1 MISERNSYW
10 GVNRSNLGQS
20 VRMRKLFR
28 RDEGEAKEKAEA
40 EVRSKA
46 LYDDM
51 RGAIQNKDYRQ
62 MRTVIGNPDYNPNRV
77 GAFDLRTALH
87 TAAHEDDQEA
97 LSILL
102 RQTRI
107 DTNVKTTEGFTP
119 FLLAASEGKMVS
131 FEMLLNDRRVN
142 PHARGGKDQ
151 TAMELITS
159 LAQSLGREVKAD
171 KAKELLAKHDN
182 SQVVQKDTAKLALLI
197 GNSEYKANTPPDDSV
212 TWDDLPGA
220 KEDVTDMKA
229 KLTAEGYQVELIE
242 NSPDLLQAV
251 KDVMNKIPVAS
262 ITHLQVLYAGNTNK
276 VQGISIETLIL
287 QAMVSTR

>member
-1 MISERNSYW
+1 MISERKSYW

-20 VRMRKLFR
+20 VRMRRLLR

-46 LYDDM
+46 LYEDM

-62 MRTVIGNPDYNPNRV
+62 MRTVIGNPEYNPNRV
-77 GAFDLRTALH
+77 GLLDLRTALH

-119 FLLAASEGKMVS
+119 FLLAASKGKMVS

-142 PHARGGKDQ
+142 PHARDGKDQ

-159 LAQSLGREVKAD
+159 LGKEIKAN

-262 ITHLQVLYAGNTNK
+262 ITHLQVLYAGKTNK
-276 VQGISIETLIL
+276 VQGISIETLIP